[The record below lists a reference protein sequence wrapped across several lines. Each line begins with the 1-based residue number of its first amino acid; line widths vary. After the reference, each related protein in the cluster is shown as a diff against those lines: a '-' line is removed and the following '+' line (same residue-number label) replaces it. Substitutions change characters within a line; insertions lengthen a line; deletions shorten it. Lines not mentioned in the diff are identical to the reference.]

1 MTFSALEILGYFAS
15 VVVAVSLMMKSIIRL
30 RWYNLVGAVAFAVY
44 GLLVHAYPVFVV
56 NGFIAFV
63 DIYYLWRIY
72 TNKEKFDIM
81 EVNPDNPMLERFL
94 DFHGEDI
101 ERFFPGLQLKE
112 ARDPYIFFIFRNM
125 LPVGL
130 FAGRPSGGQAMT
142 ILIDYAIPDFRDLKS
157 SRYLYHNRSEL
168 FLKRGIRRL
177 EIRSSHPHYT
187 RFLKKIGFKQ
197 EGGGHVFYMELSPRK
212 KAAKSF

>member
-63 DIYYLWRIY
+63 DIYYLWQIY
-72 TNKEKFDIM
+72 NNKEKFDIM
-81 EVNPDNPMLERFL
+81 EVTPDSPMLERFL
-94 DFHGEDI
+94 DFYREDI
-101 ERFFPGLQLKE
+101 NRFFPGLQLKPAE
-112 ARDPYIFFIFRNM
+112 NLYIFFIFRNM
-125 LPVGL
+125 VPVGL
-130 FAGRPSGGQAMT
+130 FAGRPSANKTMT

-157 SRYLYHNRSEL
+157 SLYLYRNRREL
-168 FLKRGIRRL
+168 FLDKGIRRL
-177 EIRSSHPHYT
+177 EIENSHPNYT

-197 EGGGHVFYMELSPRK
+197 PDEGHVFYLELPPR
-212 KAAKSF
+212 

>member
-56 NGFIAFV
+56 NGFIALV

-72 TNKEKFDIM
+72 HNKEKFDIM
-81 EVNPDNPMLERFL
+81 EVSADNPMLERFL
-94 DFHGEDI
+94 EFYRDDLK
-101 ERFFPGLQLKE
+101 RFFPGLQLKE
-112 ARDPYIFFIFRNM
+112 VKDPYIFFIFRNM

-130 FAGRPSGGQAMT
+130 FAGRPDGEATMT

-157 SRYLYHNRSEL
+157 SLYLYRNRKEL

-177 EIRSSHPHYT
+177 EIENTHPNYT
-187 RFLKKIGFKQ
+187 RFLKKIGFKRQ
-197 EGGGHVFYMELSPRK
+197 GGDHLFYMELSSR
-212 KAAKSF
+212 